1 MLPPGGVKFG
11 GGITPVPGAGD
22 GLGLGLRLGA
32 GVPGEFELAGEPVDA
47 LEPESPPPES
57 RKQPVSAALTAR
69 ASVVAA
75 RRVRKPADAKS
86 ERWMERIGKPPPY
99 ED

>member
-1 MLPPGGVKFG
+1 VKFG

-22 GLGLGLRLGA
+22 GLGLGA

-47 LEPESPPPES
+47 LEPESPLFEP
-57 RKQPVSAALTAR
+57 RKQPLSAVLTAI

-75 RRVRKPADAKS
+75 PRESRFADTK
-86 ERWMERIGKPPPY
+86 RGY
-99 ED
+99 